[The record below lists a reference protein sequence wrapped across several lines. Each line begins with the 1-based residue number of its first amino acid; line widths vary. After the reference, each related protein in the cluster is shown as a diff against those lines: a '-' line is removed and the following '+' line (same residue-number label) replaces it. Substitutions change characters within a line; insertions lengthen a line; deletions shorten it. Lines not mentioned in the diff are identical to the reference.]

1 MDKKLETKRLFIY
14 LALAFGFTWIIF
26 FAYILSGNIWAA
38 DGQVSGKE
46 QFISL
51 GMLVPALAALL
62 TRYITKEGF
71 AVTGKDSLLLG
82 ICLKDRKWIYFAV
95 AMVLPWIYFELG
107 YVFTLLI
114 SPKAFDTAYPALLG
128 IAEQEQA
135 IIFIE
140 PIAAIISGTL
150 ISFAAFGEEA
160 GWRGYMMPKMINLWG
175 VRKAVVI
182 GGIIWG
188 IWHWPLTY
196 VGHNF
201 GRDYFGYPFAGFAAM
216 CVMCVF
222 LGMILTYITYKSGS
236 IWPATI
242 LHAVNNASPSILRY
256 FINYDKI
263 SGWRADSV
271 AASLISLTP
280 MILIAICMFI
290 KFQKSADSI
299 SVSP

>member
-1 MDKKLETKRLFIY
+1 
-14 LALAFGFTWIIF
+14 
-26 FAYILSGNIWAA
+26 
-38 DGQVSGKE
+38 
-46 QFISL
+46 
-51 GMLVPALAALL
+51 
-62 TRYITKEGF
+62 
-71 AVTGKDSLLLG
+71 
-82 ICLKDRKWIYFAV
+82 
-95 AMVLPWIYFELG
+95 
-107 YVFTLLI
+107 
-114 SPKAFDTAYPALLG
+114 
-128 IAEQEQA
+128 
-135 IIFIE
+135 
-140 PIAAIISGTL
+140 
-150 ISFAAFGEEA
+150 
-160 GWRGYMMPKMINLWG
+160 MMPKMINLWG

-256 FINYDKI
+256 FVNYDKI

-271 AASLISLTP
+271 AASLISLVP
-280 MILIAICMFI
+280 MIMIAIFMYI
-290 KFQKSADSI
+290 KFQRSADSV
-299 SVSP
+299 SVSL